1 MTKINLPNEV
11 LEIFDVIKEYG
22 SEAYV
27 VGGCVRDSLLGRKI
41 NDWDICTPVP
51 AAELKVFFE
60 ENGYRV
66 IETGLKH
73 GTITVMA
80 NGVGY
85 EITTYR
91 RDGDYSDGR
100 HPDHVEF
107 TSDLEEDLSRRDF
120 TMNAIAYNPDAGF
133 VDPFCGIEDINDLT
147 IRCVGNPYNRFNE
160 DGLRIMRAIRFSVQ
174 LGFELEEFTRKAAF
188 ELKENL
194 KSISFERI
202 NSELCKIL
210 ISNNPG
216 ELIFLYQDIFT
227 QIVPEFISCIRFKQN
242 NPYHKYPV
250 DIHIAATLA
259 ADKSNDLIV
268 RLALL
273 FHDIGKPYCYQ
284 DDENSIR
291 HFRGHGEMS
300 FYMTDKI
307 MKRLRFDNDTRNKVT
322 ELVKYHDATIEVGK
336 KYVRRWLNILGEEQF
351 RRLLLVRTAD
361 INGQSDLNRTERLNK
376 IKEIENIL
384 EEVLS
389 ANECFSLK
397 DLKINGNDLI
407 KLDITEGKTIG
418 LILSALLNMVINGEI
433 ENEYKILTDASLE
446 IELN

>member
-1 MTKINLPNEV
+1 
-11 LEIFDVIKEYG
+11 
-22 SEAYV
+22 
-27 VGGCVRDSLLGRKI
+27 
-41 NDWDICTPVP
+41 
-51 AAELKVFFE
+51 
-60 ENGYRV
+60 
-66 IETGLKH
+66 
-73 GTITVMA
+73 
-80 NGVGY
+80 
-85 EITTYR
+85 
-91 RDGDYSDGR
+91 
-100 HPDHVEF
+100 
-107 TSDLEEDLSRRDF
+107 
-120 TMNAIAYNPDAGF
+120 
-133 VDPFCGIEDINDLT
+133 
-147 IRCVGNPYNRFNE
+147 
-160 DGLRIMRAIRFSVQ
+160 
-174 LGFELEEFTRKAAF
+174 
-188 ELKENL
+188 
-194 KSISFERI
+194 
-202 NSELCKIL
+202 
-210 ISNNPG
+210 
-216 ELIFLYQDIFT
+216 
-227 QIVPEFISCIRFKQN
+227 
-242 NPYHKYPV
+242 
-250 DIHIAATLA
+250 
-259 ADKSNDLIV
+259 
-268 RLALL
+268 
-273 FHDIGKPYCYQ
+273 
-284 DDENSIR
+284 
-291 HFRGHGEMS
+291 MS